1 MLNDF
6 HLYLIYLDFS
16 FLFLFYIYWENDGM
30 EKHWKNLNEGKK
42 KTLKIN
48 AHWKLIKQIREW
60 FFWGNL
66 IKLDWNCKRKK
77 IGHKIAS

>member
-48 AHWKLIKQIREW
+48 AH
-60 FFWGNL
+60 
-66 IKLDWNCKRKK
+66 
-77 IGHKIAS
+77 